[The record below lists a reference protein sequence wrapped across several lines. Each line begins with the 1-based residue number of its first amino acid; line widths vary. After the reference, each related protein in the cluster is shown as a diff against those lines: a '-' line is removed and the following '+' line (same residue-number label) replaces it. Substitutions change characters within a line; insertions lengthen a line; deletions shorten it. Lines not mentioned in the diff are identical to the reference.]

1 MFSIQDVFGRGW
13 TIFKE
18 NIGLL
23 LGVHVIALCIEFF
36 PQFILGDSPGVKA
49 VVVIASLLLTF
60 VTALGLV
67 RIGLNLVDGED
78 AELADLFSCAHL
90 VFNYL
95 IASVLHGILI
105 LVGLLLLIV
114 PGLIWGAQFSQWPYL
129 MVEHEMGPIE
139 AMKESSRITRG
150 TRGKLILLYF
160 AMILLVILGVVA
172 VFVGVVVAYAVTT
185 VVGATVYREILA
197 NQTQSEAAT

>member
-1 MFSIQDVFGRGW
+1 MIQFLIEAVVISLVGGA
-13 TIFKE
+13 
-18 NIGLL
+18 IGLL

-105 LVGLLLLIV
+105 RKVWRKVL
-114 PGLIWGAQFSQWPYL
+114 
-129 MVEHEMGPIE
+129 
-139 AMKESSRITRG
+139 K
-150 TRGKLILLYF
+150 
-160 AMILLVILGVVA
+160 
-172 VFVGVVVAYAVTT
+172 
-185 VVGATVYREILA
+185 
-197 NQTQSEAAT
+197 